1 MAVKNEAKI
10 RFSAET
16 KEFDKGIKDA
26 NSTLSTLRNE
36 LKLNEAQ
43 MRNSGVSVDGLRE
56 KQQNLAAQ
64 MEAAQDKTKALSD
77 KLAVAVEVFGE
88 NSVEAE
94 KLRNQLINAQT
105 AEVKL
110 QGAIDRCNA
119 ELERQEKAAKQ
130 AESASGKLTSEIEDQ
145 QGELKKLKDAYV
157 DAVLEFGEGSDE
169 AKELA
174 APWLS
179 KAPVKRKSEKRIKCH
194 GWRVRLS
201 PEAHELL
208 NARMRRLGYSTK
220 QAYLENL
227 LRVELREER
236 KHREVSHG

>member
-1 MAVKNEAKI
+1 MAENRNYKEIAAALRP
-10 RFSAET
+10 RFPKA
-16 KEFDKGIKDA
+16 DK
-26 NSTLSTLRNE
+26 
-36 LKLNEAQ
+36 
-43 MRNSGVSVDGLRE
+43 VSVSYAMNTE
-56 KQQNLAAQ
+56 KYG
-64 MEAAQDKTKALSD
+64 TT
-77 KLAVAVEVFGE
+77 F
-88 NSVEAE
+88 
-94 KLRNQLINAQT
+94 
-105 AEVKL
+105 
-110 QGAIDRCNA
+110 C
-119 ELERQEKAAKQ
+119 
-130 AESASGKLTSEIEDQ
+130 
-145 QGELKKLKDAYV
+145 
-157 DAVLEFGEGSDE
+157 DE